1 MTEMLCEKKCCIAR
15 YCPLVVAYACTVH
28 KFQGFEAGF
37 DNGDTVS
44 RIIAD
49 MNNLDWEKLH
59 PGTAYVVTS
68 RAKTIG
74 TCTCDEPYP
83 FNSNIYFDGTLG
95 PYRFQKTL
103 YKNNN
108 EKCIRIQ
115 QRDAWVSLLNK
126 KSSETMQSI
135 DKCSLD
141 IMRSKI
147 ELFKRSHCI
156 TSRSDLQCRIMEIIT
171 NPSSEWQLRKQDYS
185 VTD

>member
-15 YCPLVVAYACTVH
+15 YCPLVVAYACTIH

-37 DNGDTVS
+37 DHGDTVS

-49 MNNLDWEKLH
+49 MSNLDWEKRQ

-83 FNSNIYFDGTLG
+83 FNSNIYFDGSLG

-108 EKCIRIQ
+108 EKCIHIQ

-126 KSSETMQSI
+126 KSAETMQSI
-135 DKCSLD
+135 DKSCLD
-141 IMRSKI
+141 TMRSKI
-147 ELFKRSHCI
+147 DLFKSSHHI
-156 TSRSDLQCRIMEIIT
+156 TSKSDLQCRIMEFIT
-171 NPSSEWQLRKQDYS
+171 NPNTEWQLRKQDYNI
-185 VTD
+185 TD

>member
-15 YCPLVVAYACTVH
+15 YCPLVVAYACTIH

-37 DNGDTVS
+37 DHGDTVS

-49 MNNLDWEKLH
+49 MNTLDWEKLF

-83 FNSNIYFDGTLG
+83 FNSNIYFDGSLG

-108 EKCIRIQ
+108 EKCIHIQ

-126 KSSETMQSI
+126 KSAETMQSI
-135 DKCSLD
+135 DKSCLD
-141 IMRSKI
+141 TMRSKI
-147 ELFKRSHCI
+147 DLFKSSHRI
-156 TSRSDLQCRIMEIIT
+156 TSKSDLQCRIMEFIT
-171 NPSSEWQLRKQDYS
+171 NPNTEWQLRKQDYNI
-185 VTD
+185 TD